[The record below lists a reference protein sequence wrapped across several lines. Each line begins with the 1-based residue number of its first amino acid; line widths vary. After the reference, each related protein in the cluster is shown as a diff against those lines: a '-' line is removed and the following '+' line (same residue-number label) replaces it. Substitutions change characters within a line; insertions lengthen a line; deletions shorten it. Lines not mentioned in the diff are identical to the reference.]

1 MDPQHPHP
9 HPHPHPPQAPLIM
22 RNRSSSN
29 RELPILPSPLTRVMQ
44 QSRPTHTNHPHLDM
58 DSNKIILPHTTK
70 DKARVGPLPR
80 MHIHNKD
87 KDKDKDKNNIIP
99 VHNQDTHIHHS
110 SQLRPLRCTRRL
122 NQGIMDILT
131 DIFWFIAKAHTVPP
145 THTTQQTDVVSR
157 NLDGEIAKI
166 AVSLTIWPIQRT
178 QQIHRHK
185 LTTPGAVVKTSS
197 PQEPWCS
204 VFFFVFPRL
213 DVVDFRWPL
222 FLFRRCQRSAISSP
236 VSLVINLKIP

>member
-9 HPHPHPPQAPLIM
+9 KPKPNPHPPQAPLIM
-22 RNRSSSN
+22 RNRSSSH
-29 RELPILPSPLTRVMQ
+29 RELLILPSPLTRVIQ
-44 QSRPTHTNHPHLDM
+44 QSSPTHTNHPNLDM
-58 DSNKIILPHTTK
+58 DSNQIILPHTTK

-80 MHIHNKD
+80 IHIHNKD
-87 KDKDKDKNNIIP
+87 KDKKGIIP
-99 VHNQDTHIHHS
+99 VHSRDTHIHHS
-110 SQLRPLRCTRRL
+110 NQLRPLRCTRRL
-122 NQGIMDILT
+122 NKGIMDIST
-131 DIFWFIAKAHTVPP
+131 GIFWCIAKAHTVPP
-145 THTTQQTDVVSR
+145 PRTTQQRTDVVSR
-157 NLDGEIAKI
+157 ILDGEVAKI

-178 QQIHRHK
+178 QIHRHK
-185 LTTPGAVVKTSS
+185 LMTPGAVVKTSS

-236 VSLVINLKIP
+236 VSLVINLEIP

>member
-9 HPHPHPPQAPLIM
+9 HPHPPQPPPKTPLTM
-22 RNRSSSN
+22 RRRSSNSSSSSSN
-29 RELPILPSPLTRVMQ
+29 PELLIRVMQ
-44 QSRPTHTNHPHLDM
+44 QSRPTHTNHPNLDM
-58 DSNKIILPHTTK
+58 DSNQIMLPHTTK

-80 MHIHNKD
+80 MHMHNKD
-87 KDKDKDKNNIIP
+87 KDKDKKRIMP
-99 VHNQDTHIHHS
+99 VHSRDTHIHHS

-131 DIFWFIAKAHTVPP
+131 GIFWCIAKAHTVPP
-145 THTTQQTDVVSR
+145 TRTTQQTDVVSR

-178 QQIHRHK
+178 QQIHHHR
-185 LTTPGAVVKTSS
+185 LMTPGAVVKTSS

-222 FLFRRCQRSAISSP
+222 FLFRRCQRSATSSP
-236 VSLVINLKIP
+236 VSLVINLEIP